1 MAMGALSRG
10 RKGEYFMC
18 LFCIRTCNFSQG
30 NIEKYRFCSFG
41 LFLVWL
47 TNPKC
52 RVSPFGIYSLG
63 MAYCCRESEG
73 ESLMSLFRLHT
84 GNGTS
89 RKIHFLSFWLFWVFL
104 FDRLTNQGVQPR
116 ALGFIRREG
125 VR

>member
-10 RKGEYFMC
+10 RKGESFMS

-47 TNPKC
+47 TNQKC
-52 RVSPFGIYSLG
+52 RVSPFEIYSLG
-63 MAYCCRESEG
+63 MVYCCRESEG

-89 RKIHFLSFWLFWVFL
+89 TKIHFLSFWLFLVFL
-104 FDRLTNQGVQPR
+104 TNEGVQPR
-116 ALGFIRREG
+116 PLGFIRWEW